1 MDRGTQNIRHD
12 VTITSQSKM
21 HLTAIDNVSSF
32 DENGIYL
39 EMNDEEICVEGE
51 GLHIEAFD
59 ADTKELSL
67 TGHITGLF
75 YSERGPKKGKRSL
88 FRKG

>member
-1 MDRGTQNIRHD
+1 MDRGTQNMRHD
-12 VTITSQSKM
+12 VTITARSKM
-21 HLTAIDNVSSF
+21 HLTGIDNVSSF

-51 GLHIEAFD
+51 GLHIETFD
-59 ADTKELSL
+59 ADTKNLSL
-67 TGHITGLF
+67 SGHITGLF
-75 YSERGPKKGKRSL
+75 YYKKGPKRGKRSL